1 MDTIASMT
9 ASEMALL
16 ATQLAM
22 GFALAAS
29 AGLRAFL
36 PIFVVGLL
44 ARQGYLELGASF
56 EWMAGT
62 PALTIFG
69 SAVVFEILGDKF
81 PAVDHALDAVGTI
94 VKPVAGTL
102 VAAALFTDL
111 DPVIATALGLVAGG
125 TTAATVHLLKAKT
138 RLAST
143 LFTAGFANPVL
154 SFAED
159 GFAFFAIALAILVPV
174 LAALAAIGLLALGV
188 AIYRRQRRRR
198 QAAPSAPVPG

>member
-9 ASEMALL
+9 ASEWALA

-102 VAAALFTDL
+102 VAAALLTDL

-125 TTAATVHLLKAKT
+125 TTAAAVHLLKAKT

-143 LFTAGFANPVL
+143 VITAGFANPVL

-159 GFAFFAIALAILVPV
+159 GFAFFGIALAILVPV